1 MSRAVFITATGTD
14 VGKTYVTALIVK
26 RLREAGINAGYYKA
40 ALSRAEERG
49 GRLVPGD
56 ADFVAR
62 ASGMAEP
69 PESLVS
75 YVYKN
80 PLSPHLAAQIEGNP
94 PELDAIKRD
103 FARALKKYDYLCVE
117 GCGGIVCPIRWDERK
132 IMLEDIIKACG
143 LAVVIVA
150 PSGLGSINSA
160 VLTVEHARAAGIEV
174 RGIIMNGYDETQ
186 LMHRDNKY
194 MIEVLTGVRVTAC
207 VKRDDTALD
216 VSVEELCGLFKEAG
230 KIDA

>member
-1 MSRAVFITATGTD
+1 MSRALFVTATGTD

-26 RLREAGINAGYYKA
+26 RLRDAGINAGYYKA
-40 ALSRAEERG
+40 ALSGAEERG
-49 GRLVPGD
+49 GKLVPGD

-62 ASGMAEP
+62 ASGMTEP

-75 YVYKN
+75 YIYKN

-94 PELDAIKRD
+94 PELDTIKRD
-103 FARALKKYDYLCVE
+103 FASALKKYDYLCVE
-117 GCGGIVCPIRWDERK
+117 GCGGIVCPIRWDEHK

-143 LAVVIVA
+143 LSVIIVS

-194 MIEVLTGVRVTAC
+194 MIEQLTGVRVAAC

-216 VSVEELCGLFKEAG
+216 VPVEELCGLFKEAG
-230 KIDA
+230 KFDA

>member
-40 ALSRAEERG
+40 ALSGAEERDG
-49 GRLVPGD
+49 KLVLGD

-62 ASGMAEP
+62 TSGMTEP

-117 GCGGIVCPIRWDERK
+117 GCGGIVCPIRWDEWK

-143 LAVVIVA
+143 LSVIIVS

-194 MIEVLTGVRVTAC
+194 MIEVLTGVQVATC
-207 VKRDDTALD
+207 VKQGDTELD
-216 VSVEELCGLFKEAG
+216 VPVEELCGLFKEAG

>member
-1 MSRAVFITATGTD
+1 MSRALFVTATGTD
-14 VGKTYVTALIVK
+14 AGKTDVTALIVK

-40 ALSRAEERG
+40 ALSGAEERG
-49 GRLVPGD
+49 GKLVPGD

-62 ASGMAEP
+62 TSGMTEP

-94 PELDAIKRD
+94 PELDTIKRD
-103 FARALKKYDYLCVE
+103 FASALKKYDYLCVE

-160 VLTVEHARAAGIEV
+160 VLTAEHARAAGIEV

-194 MIEVLTGVRVTAC
+194 MIEALTGVRVAAC

-216 VSVEELCGLFKEAG
+216 VPVEKLCKLFKEAAE
-230 KIDA
+230 IDA

>member
-1 MSRAVFITATGTD
+1 MSRALFVTATGTD

-26 RLREAGINAGYYKA
+26 RLRSAGINAGYYKA
-40 ALSRAEERG
+40 ALSGAEERG

-62 ASGMAEP
+62 ASGMTEP

-94 PELDAIKRD
+94 PELDTIKRD

-194 MIEVLTGVRVTAC
+194 MIEQLTGVRVAAC

-216 VSVEELCGLFKEAG
+216 VPVEELCGLFKEAG
-230 KIDA
+230 KFDA

>member
-14 VGKTYVTALIVK
+14 AGKTYVTALIVK

-40 ALSRAEERG
+40 ALSGAEERG

-56 ADFVAR
+56 ADFVAH
-62 ASGMAEP
+62 ASGMTEP

-117 GCGGIVCPIRWDERK
+117 GCGGIVCPIRWDEWK

-143 LAVVIVA
+143 LSVIIVS

-160 VLTVEHARAAGIEV
+160 VLTVEHALAAGIEV

-194 MIEVLTGVRVTAC
+194 MIERLTGVRVAAC
-207 VKRDDTALD
+207 VKQGDTELD
-216 VSVEELCGLFKEAG
+216 VPVEGLCGLFKEAG

>member
-26 RLREAGINAGYYKA
+26 RLRKAGINAGYYKA
-40 ALSRAEERG
+40 ALSGAEERG
-49 GRLVPGD
+49 GRLLPGD
-56 ADFVAR
+56 ANFVAR
-62 ASGMAEP
+62 ASGMEES

-94 PELDAIKRD
+94 PELDTIKRD
-103 FARALKKYDYLCVE
+103 FTRALKKYDCLCVE
-117 GCGGIVCPIRWDERK
+117 GCGGIVCPIRWDGRK

-143 LAVVIVA
+143 LSVIIVS

-160 VLTVEHARAAGIEV
+160 VLTAEHARAAGIEV

-194 MIEVLTGVRVTAC
+194 MIEVLTGVQVAAC
-207 VKRDDTALD
+207 VKRGCAELN
-216 VSVEELCGLFKEAG
+216 VPVEELCGLFKEAAE
-230 KIDA
+230 IDA

>member
-1 MSRAVFITATGTD
+1 MSRALFVTATGTD
-14 VGKTYVTALIVK
+14 VGKTYVAALIVK

-40 ALSRAEERG
+40 ALSGAEERG
-49 GRLVPGD
+49 GRLIPGD

-62 ASGMAEP
+62 ASGMTEP
-69 PESLVS
+69 PVSLVS

-143 LAVVIVA
+143 LSVIIVS

-160 VLTVEHARAAGIEV
+160 VLSVEHARAAGIEV

-194 MIEVLTGVRVTAC
+194 MIERLTGVQVAAC
-207 VKRDDTALD
+207 VKRGCAELD
-216 VSVEELCGLFKEAG
+216 IPIEELCGLFKEA
-230 KIDA
+230 AN

>member
-26 RLREAGINAGYYKA
+26 RLRKAGINAGYYKA
-40 ALSRAEERG
+40 ALSGAEERG
-49 GRLVPGD
+49 GRLLPGD
-56 ADFVAR
+56 ANFVAR
-62 ASGMAEP
+62 TSGMTEP

-94 PELDAIKRD
+94 PELDTIKRD
-103 FARALKKYDYLCVE
+103 FASALKKYDYLCVE

-143 LAVVIVA
+143 LSVIIVS

-194 MIEVLTGVRVTAC
+194 MIEQLTGVRVAAC
-207 VKRDDTALD
+207 VKRGDTALD
-216 VSVEELCGLFKEAG
+216 VPVEELCGLFKEA
-230 KIDA
+230 AN

>member
-1 MSRAVFITATGTD
+1 MSRALFITATGTD
-14 VGKTYVTALIVK
+14 VGKTYVTALIAK

-40 ALSRAEERG
+40 ALSGAEERG

-62 ASGMAEP
+62 ASGMTEP

-94 PELDAIKRD
+94 PELGAIKRD
-103 FARALKKYDYLCVE
+103 FTRALKKYDYLCVE

-143 LAVVIVA
+143 LSVIIVSH
-150 PSGLGSINSA
+150 SGLGSINSA

-194 MIEVLTGVRVTAC
+194 MIERLTGVRVAAC
-207 VKRDDTALD
+207 VKRGCAELD
-216 VSVEELCGLFKEAG
+216 VPVEELCGLFKEAG

>member
-1 MSRAVFITATGTD
+1 MSRTLFVTATGTD

-26 RLREAGINAGYYKA
+26 RLRDAGINAGYYKA
-40 ALSRAEERG
+40 ALSGAEERG
-49 GRLVPGD
+49 GSLVPGD

-62 ASGMAEP
+62 ASGMGES

-117 GCGGIVCPIRWDERK
+117 GCGGIVCPIRWDEWK

-143 LAVVIVA
+143 LSVIIVS

-194 MIEVLTGVRVTAC
+194 MIEVLTGVQVATC
-207 VKRDDTALD
+207 VKQGDTELD
-216 VSVEELCGLFKEAG
+216 VPVEELCGLFKEAG